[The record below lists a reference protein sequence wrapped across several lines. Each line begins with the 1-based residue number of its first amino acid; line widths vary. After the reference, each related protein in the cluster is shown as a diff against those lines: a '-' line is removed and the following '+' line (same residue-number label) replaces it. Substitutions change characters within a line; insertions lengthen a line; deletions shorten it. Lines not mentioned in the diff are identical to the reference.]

1 MFKRRDIPP
10 VLLLLLLIV
19 LVMLTLSQ
27 ILVVHNGRYG
37 GRSVHNM
44 RKLQLELREMDI
56 NLHSLMLQ
64 NVPSIELNR
73 RLLQNQINAE
83 RIAAIIRQ
91 AAQPQL
97 TTKGTDSTDQD
108 RSFRQD
114 YEQENYQSHQSRVAN
129 YLPSHP
135 GRVTGDT
142 DIVSSSQEAKL
153 LNTKSDAVKLTRAI
167 AQQSLQ
173 LQTQQHI
180 ADNIKSNSSL
190 NEAVPNVTPT
200 VLTSAN
206 QLDRSNRS
214 SMHYSQRRH
223 PESSNNT
230 NSSSSTDS
238 IHKQNHPNN
247 VPNTF
252 HLDHRN
258 SSDDKGS
265 WTTTS
270 VNNMATKHTD
280 FNSSSLD
287 HYSRLVRSKTTQHE
301 QLKSPGSVQ
310 SSKESPLTQKTQ
322 QMSQSRKVPVDTTQ
336 RALSYCPSIPPGLR
350 K

>member
-91 AAQPQL
+91 AAEPQL

-114 YEQENYQSHQSRVAN
+114 YQQENYQSHRSREAN

-135 GRVTGDT
+135 GRVTGGT
-142 DIVSSSQEAKL
+142 DVVSSSQEAKL
-153 LNTKSDAVKLTRAI
+153 LNKRNRML
-167 AQQSLQ
+167 
-173 LQTQQHI
+173 
-180 ADNIKSNSSL
+180 L
-190 NEAVPNVTPT
+190 N
-200 VLTSAN
+200 
-206 QLDRSNRS
+206 
-214 SMHYSQRRH
+214 
-223 PESSNNT
+223 
-230 NSSSSTDS
+230 
-238 IHKQNHPNN
+238 
-247 VPNTF
+247 
-252 HLDHRN
+252 
-258 SSDDKGS
+258 
-265 WTTTS
+265 
-270 VNNMATKHTD
+270 
-280 FNSSSLD
+280 
-287 HYSRLVRSKTTQHE
+287 
-301 QLKSPGSVQ
+301 
-310 SSKESPLTQKTQ
+310 
-322 QMSQSRKVPVDTTQ
+322 
-336 RALSYCPSIPPGLR
+336 
-350 K
+350 